1 MACRVVKFS
10 IHLTEKRPTMPGSGT
25 IIFSTSIPTKLS
37 VLFALPL
44 LALAAA
50 CQRGPA
56 APAGPAM
63 QAMPVQV
70 HIVQAQKIFDS
81 SEYLAILKSRHSA
94 TINPQVEGQITRIFV
109 KSGDRVKAG
118 TPILQIDP
126 VKQQA
131 TLGSQEASRAAQEAN
146 LRYAQTQL
154 ERERKL
160 FEAGVVSKQE
170 FDNAQTNHDAAVA
183 QLKSLGEQVN
193 QQQVELHYYR
203 VAAPMAGIIGDI
215 PVRQGDRVAV
225 TTLLT
230 TVDEPG
236 SLEAYIYI
244 PAERGK
250 DVRVGLPVHL
260 LDESGKPVSDARIT
274 FVSPEVDNDTQTI
287 LAKASI
293 ENPKGQL
300 RVSQQMRAQVIW
312 SDHLGPVVPVLSV
325 SRINGRFFVFL
336 ATKDGAN
343 TVARQKGLTIGD
355 TVGNDYVVLDGLK
368 AGDHLIVSGT
378 QFLQDGMPVAEQIQ
392 NATAAPAT
400 DNSANGGGR

>member
-1 MACRVVKFS
+1 
-10 IHLTEKRPTMPGSGT
+10 MPGSGST
-25 IIFSTSIPTKLS
+25 IPSNS
-37 VLFALPL
+37 VRLRLILCFFLPP

-50 CQRGPA
+50 CKKGPA

-70 HIVQAQKIFDS
+70 KVVQSQKISDS

-94 TINPQVEGQITRIFV
+94 VINPQVEGQITKIFV
-109 KSGDRVKAG
+109 KSGDHVKAG
-118 TPILQIDP
+118 APLLQIDP
-126 VKQQA
+126 LKQQA

-193 QQQVELHYYR
+193 QQQVELRYYR
-203 VAAPMAGIIGDI
+203 VAAPMSGIIGDI
-215 PVRQGDRVAV
+215 PVREGDRVAV

-250 DVRVGLPVHL
+250 DVRLGLPVHL
-260 LDESGKPVSDARIT
+260 LDESGKPLSDAHIT

-300 RVSQQMRAQVIW
+300 RVSQQMRAQVVW
-312 SDHLGPVVPVLSV
+312 SNHQGPVVPVLSV
-325 SRINGRFFVFL
+325 TRISGRFFVFL
-336 ATKDGAN
+336 AVKDASG

-368 AGDHLIVSGT
+368 PGDHLIVSGT
-378 QFLQDGMPVAEQIQ
+378 QFLQDGMPVVEQIQ
-392 NATAAPAT
+392 NASAAPAA
-400 DNSANGGGR
+400 DKPEKGAGR

>member
-1 MACRVVKFS
+1 M
-10 IHLTEKRPTMPGSGT
+10 KRA
-25 IIFSTSIPTKLS
+25 LC
-37 VLFALPL
+37 LLLPL

-50 CQRGPA
+50 CQKGPA
-56 APAGPAM
+56 DPAGPAM

-70 HIVQAQKIFDS
+70 QVVQAQKIADS

-94 TINPQVEGQITRIFV
+94 VINPQVEGQITKIFV
-109 KSGDRVKAG
+109 KSGDHVKAG
-118 TPILQIDP
+118 TAILQIDP
-126 VKQQA
+126 LKQQA

-170 FDNAQTNHDAAVA
+170 FDNAQTNRDAALA

-193 QQQVELHYYR
+193 QQQVELRYYR
-203 VAAPMAGIIGDI
+203 VVAPMAGIIGDI
-215 PVRQGDRVAV
+215 PVREGDRVAV

-236 SLEAYIYI
+236 TLEAYIYV

-260 LDESGKPVSDARIT
+260 LDESGKPISDARIT

-293 ENPKGQL
+293 ENPKRQL
-300 RVSQQMRAQVIW
+300 RVSQQMRAQVVW
-312 SDHLGPVVPVLSV
+312 SNHQGPVVPVLAV
-325 SRINGRFFVFL
+325 TRINGRFFVFL
-336 ATKDGAN
+336 AVKESAGTF
-343 TVARQKGLTIGD
+343 ARQKGLTIGD

-368 AGDHLIVSGT
+368 PGDHLIVSGT

-392 NATAAPAT
+392 NANTAPAP
-400 DNSANGGGR
+400 DNSEKGAAR

>member
-1 MACRVVKFS
+1 
-10 IHLTEKRPTMPGSGT
+10 MPGSGT
-25 IIFSTSIPTKLS
+25 KIPCSSVRLKLALCFTS
-37 VLFALPL
+37 PL
-44 LALAAA
+44 LALASG
-50 CQRGPA
+50 CQKG
-56 APAGPAM
+56 PAGPAGPAV

-70 HIVQAQKIFDS
+70 HIVQAQKISDS
-81 SEYLAILKSRHSA
+81 RENLAILKSRHSA
-94 TINPQVEGQITRIFV
+94 VINPQVEGQITKIFV
-109 KSGDRVKAG
+109 RSGDRVKAD

-126 VKQQA
+126 LKQQA
-131 TLGSQEASRAAQEAN
+131 TLGSQEASHAAQEAN

-170 FDNAQTNHDAAVA
+170 FDNAQTAHDAAVA

-203 VAAPMAGIIGDI
+203 VAAPMPGIIGDI
-215 PVRQGDRVAV
+215 PVREGDRVGV

-250 DVRVGLPVHL
+250 DVRVGLPVRL
-260 LDESGKPVSDARIT
+260 LDDSGKTISDARVT
-274 FVSPEVDNDTQTI
+274 FVSPQVDTDTQTI

-293 ENPKGQL
+293 ENPKRQL

-312 SDHLGPVVPVLSV
+312 SNHQGPVVPVLSV
-325 SRINGRFFVFL
+325 TRINGRFFVFL
-336 ATKDGAN
+336 AVKDGAN

-368 AGDHLIVSGT
+368 PGDHLIISGT
-378 QFLQDGMPVAEQIQ
+378 QFLQDGMPVVEQIQ
-392 NATAAPAT
+392 NAAAAPAP
-400 DNSANGGGR
+400 DNTGKD

>member
-1 MACRVVKFS
+1 
-10 IHLTEKRPTMPGSGT
+10 MPGSGT
-25 IIFSTSIPTKLS
+25 RISSSSVRLKLT
-37 VLFALPL
+37 LCFFLPL

-50 CQRGPA
+50 CQKGPA
-56 APAGPAM
+56 DPAGPAM

-70 HIVQAQKIFDS
+70 HVVQAQKISDS
-81 SEYLAILKSRHSA
+81 SEYLSILKSRHSA
-94 TINPQVEGQITRIFV
+94 VINPQVEGQITKIFV

-126 VKQQA
+126 LKQQA
-131 TLGSQEASRAAQEAN
+131 TVGSQEASRAAQEAN

-170 FDNAQTNHDAAVA
+170 FDNAQTNRDAALA

-193 QQQVELHYYR
+193 QQQVELRYYR
-203 VAAPMAGIIGDI
+203 VAAPMAGIIGDV
-215 PVRQGDRVAV
+215 PVREGDRVAV

-274 FVSPEVDNDTQTI
+274 FVSPEVDNDTQTV

-312 SDHLGPVVPVLSV
+312 SNHLGPVVPVLSV
-325 SRINGRFFVFL
+325 TRISGRFFVFL
-336 ATKDGAN
+336 AVKDAAA

-355 TVGNDYVVLDGLK
+355 TVGNDYVVLDGVK

-378 QFLQDGMPVAEQIQ
+378 QFLQDGMPIVEQIQ
-392 NATAAPAT
+392 DATAAPAA
-400 DNSANGGGR
+400 DKPEKGAGR

>member
-1 MACRVVKFS
+1 
-10 IHLTEKRPTMPGSGT
+10 
-25 IIFSTSIPTKLS
+25 
-37 VLFALPL
+37 
-44 LALAAA
+44 
-50 CQRGPA
+50 
-56 APAGPAM
+56 M

-70 HIVQAQKIFDS
+70 QIVQAQKISDS

-94 TINPQVEGQITRIFV
+94 AINPQVEGQITKIFV

-118 TPILQIDP
+118 TPLLQIDP
-126 VKQQA
+126 LKQQA

-170 FDNAQTNHDAAVA
+170 FDNAQTAHDAAVA
-183 QLKSLGEQVN
+183 QLRSLGEQVN

-215 PVRQGDRVAV
+215 PVREGDRVAV

-236 SLEAYIYI
+236 TLEAYIYV

-250 DVRVGLPVHL
+250 DLRVGLPVHL
-260 LDESGKPVSDARIT
+260 LDESGKPVSDARVT

-293 ENPKGQL
+293 ENPKRQL
-300 RVSQQMRAQVIW
+300 RVSQQMRAQVVW
-312 SDHLGPVVPVLSV
+312 SNHQGPVVPVLSV
-325 SRINGRFFVFL
+325 TRINGRFFVFV
-336 ATKDGAN
+336 AVKESAGTF
-343 TVARQKGLTIGD
+343 ARQKGLTIGD

-392 NATAAPAT
+392 NASAAPT
-400 DNSANGGGR
+400 PDNTEKGAGH

>member
-1 MACRVVKFS
+1 
-10 IHLTEKRPTMPGSGT
+10 MPGSGT
-25 IIFSTSIPTKLS
+25 KIPSNSVHLKLA
-37 VLFALPL
+37 LCLLLPL

-50 CQRGPA
+50 CQKGPA
-56 APAGPAM
+56 DPAGPAM

-70 HIVQAQKIFDS
+70 HIVQAQKIADS

-94 TINPQVEGQITRIFV
+94 VINPQVEGQITKIFV
-109 KSGDRVKAG
+109 KSGDHVKAG
-118 TPILQIDP
+118 TAILQIDP
-126 VKQQA
+126 LKQQA
-131 TLGSQEASRAAQEAN
+131 TVGSQEASRAAQEAN

-170 FDNAQTNHDAAVA
+170 FDNAQTNRDAALA

-193 QQQVELHYYR
+193 QQQVELRYYR
-203 VAAPMAGIIGDI
+203 VGAPMPGIIGDI
-215 PVRQGDRVAV
+215 PVREGDRVAV

-236 SLEAYIYI
+236 ALEAYIYV

-250 DVRVGLPVHL
+250 DVRIGLPVHL
-260 LDESGKPVSDARIT
+260 LDESGKPVSDARIS

-293 ENPKGQL
+293 ENPKRQL
-300 RVSQQMRAQVIW
+300 RVSQQMRAQVVW
-312 SDHLGPVVPVLSV
+312 SNHQGPVVPVLAV
-325 SRINGRFFVFL
+325 TRINGRFFVFL
-336 ATKDGAN
+336 AVKESAGTF
-343 TVARQKGLTIGD
+343 ARQKGLTIGD

-368 AGDHLIVSGT
+368 PGDHLIVSGT

-392 NATAAPAT
+392 NANTAPAP
-400 DNSANGGGR
+400 DNSEKGAAR

>member
-1 MACRVVKFS
+1 
-10 IHLTEKRPTMPGSGT
+10 MPGSGT
-25 IIFSTSIPTKLS
+25 TIPSNS
-37 VLFALPL
+37 VRLRLILCFFLPP

-50 CQRGPA
+50 CKKGPA

-70 HIVQAQKIFDS
+70 KVVQSQKISDS

-94 TINPQVEGQITRIFV
+94 VINPQVEGQITKIFV
-109 KSGDRVKAG
+109 KSGDHVKAG
-118 TPILQIDP
+118 APLLQIDP
-126 VKQQA
+126 LKQQA

-193 QQQVELHYYR
+193 QQQVELRYYR

-215 PVRQGDRVAV
+215 PVREGDRVAV
-225 TTLLT
+225 TTMLT

-250 DVRVGLPVHL
+250 DVRLGLPVHL
-260 LDESGKPVSDARIT
+260 LDESGKPLSDARLT

-300 RVSQQMRAQVIW
+300 RVSQQMRAQVVW
-312 SDHLGPVVPVLSV
+312 SNHQGPVVPVLSV
-325 SRINGRFFVFL
+325 TRISGRFFVFL
-336 ATKDGAN
+336 AVKDASG

-368 AGDHLIVSGT
+368 PGDHLIVSGT
-378 QFLQDGMPVAEQIQ
+378 QFLQDGMPVVEQIQ
-392 NATAAPAT
+392 NASAAPAA
-400 DNSANGGGR
+400 DKPEKGAGR

>member
-1 MACRVVKFS
+1 MS
-10 IHLTEKRPTMPGSGT
+10 GSGT
-25 IIFSTSIPTKLS
+25 RISSNSVRFKLA
-37 VLFALPL
+37 LGFLLPL

-50 CQRGPA
+50 CKKDPA
-56 APAGPAM
+56 GPAGPAM

-70 HIVQAQKIFDS
+70 QIVQAQKISDS

-94 TINPQVEGQITRIFV
+94 VINPQVEGQITKIFV

-118 TPILQIDP
+118 TPLLQIDP
-126 VKQQA
+126 LKQQA
-131 TLGSQEASRAAQEAN
+131 TLGSQVASRAAQEAN

-170 FDNAQTNHDAAVA
+170 FDNAQTAYDAAVA

-203 VAAPMAGIIGDI
+203 VSAPMSGIIGDI
-215 PVRQGDRVAV
+215 PVREGDRVAV

-236 SLEAYIYI
+236 TLEAYIYV

-250 DVRVGLPVHL
+250 DLRVGLPVHL

-300 RVSQQMRAQVIW
+300 RVSQQMRAQVVW
-312 SDHLGPVVPVLSV
+312 SNHQGPVVPVLSV
-325 SRINGRFFVFL
+325 TRINGRFFVFV
-336 ATKDGAN
+336 AVKESAGTF
-343 TVARQKGLTIGD
+343 ARQKGLTIGD

-392 NATAAPAT
+392 NASAAPAP
-400 DNSANGGGR
+400 DNTEKDAGHQAR

>member
-1 MACRVVKFS
+1 
-10 IHLTEKRPTMPGSGT
+10 MPGSGT
-25 IIFSTSIPTKLS
+25 KIPSNSVHLKLA
-37 VLFALPL
+37 LCLLLPL

-50 CQRGPA
+50 CQKGPA
-56 APAGPAM
+56 DPAGPAM

-70 HIVQAQKIFDS
+70 HIVQAQKIADS

-94 TINPQVEGQITRIFV
+94 VINPQVEGQITKIFV
-109 KSGDRVKAG
+109 KSGDHVKAG
-118 TPILQIDP
+118 TAILQIDP
-126 VKQQA
+126 RKQQA
-131 TLGSQEASRAAQEAN
+131 TVGSQEASRAAQEAN

-170 FDNAQTNHDAAVA
+170 FDNAQTNRDAALA

-193 QQQVELHYYR
+193 QQQVELRYYR
-203 VAAPMAGIIGDI
+203 VGAPMPGIIGDI
-215 PVRQGDRVAV
+215 PVREGDRVAV

-236 SLEAYIYI
+236 ALEAYIYV

-250 DVRVGLPVHL
+250 DVRIGLPVHL
-260 LDESGKPVSDARIT
+260 LDESGKPVSDARIS

-293 ENPKGQL
+293 ENPKRQL
-300 RVSQQMRAQVIW
+300 RVSQQMRAQVVW
-312 SDHLGPVVPVLSV
+312 SNHQGPVVPVLAV
-325 SRINGRFFVFL
+325 TRINGRFFVFL
-336 ATKDGAN
+336 AVKESAGTF
-343 TVARQKGLTIGD
+343 ARQKGLTIGD

-368 AGDHLIVSGT
+368 PGDHLIVSGT
-378 QFLQDGMPVAEQIQ
+378 QFLQDGKPVAEQIQ
-392 NATAAPAT
+392 NANTAPAP
-400 DNSANGGGR
+400 DNSEKGAAR

>member
-1 MACRVVKFS
+1 
-10 IHLTEKRPTMPGSGT
+10 MPGSGT
-25 IIFSTSIPTKLS
+25 TIPSNS
-37 VLFALPL
+37 VRLRLILCFFLPP

-50 CQRGPA
+50 CKKGPA

-70 HIVQAQKIFDS
+70 KVVQSQKITDTT
-81 SEYLAILKSRHSA
+81 EYLALVKSRHSA
-94 TINPQVEGQITRIFV
+94 TINPQVEGQITKIFV

-118 TPILQIDP
+118 TPLLQIDP
-126 VKQQA
+126 LKQQA
-131 TLGSQEASRAAQEAN
+131 TLGSQVASHAAQEAN

-170 FDNAQTNHDAAVA
+170 FDNAQTAYDAAVA

-203 VAAPMAGIIGDI
+203 VAAPMSGIIGDI
-215 PVRQGDRVAV
+215 PVREGDRVGV

-250 DVRVGLPVHL
+250 DVRVGLPVRL
-260 LDESGKPVSDARIT
+260 LDDSGKTISDARVT
-274 FVSPEVDNDTQTI
+274 FVSPQVDTDTQTV

-300 RVSQQMRAQVIW
+300 RVAQQMRAQVTW
-312 SDHLGPVVPVLSV
+312 SKHEGPVVPVLSV
-325 SRINGRFFVFL
+325 SRINGRFFAF
-336 ATKDGAN
+336 
-343 TVARQKGLTIGD
+343 VAVKE
-355 TVGNDYVVLDGLK
+355 GNG
-368 AGDHLIVSGT
+368 S
-378 QFLQDGMPVAEQIQ
+378 
-392 NATAAPAT
+392 
-400 DNSANGGGR
+400 

>member
-1 MACRVVKFS
+1 MAV
-10 IHLTEKRPTMPGSGT
+10 SGT
-25 IIFSTSIPTKLS
+25 RVPSSSVRLKLA
-37 VLFALPL
+37 LYLPLPL
-44 LALAAA
+44 LALAVA
-50 CQRGPA
+50 CQKGPA
-56 APAGPAM
+56 GPAGPAM

-70 HIVQAQKIFDS
+70 HVVQAQKISDS
-81 SEYLAILKSRHSA
+81 SEYLAILKSRRSA
-94 TINPQVEGQITRIFV
+94 AINPQVEGQITKIFV
-109 KSGDRVKAG
+109 KSGDRVKVG

-126 VKQQA
+126 LKQQA

-146 LRYAQTQL
+146 LRYAQAQL

-170 FDNAQTNHDAAVA
+170 FDNAQTNRDAALA

-193 QQQVELHYYR
+193 QQQVELRYYR
-203 VAAPMAGIIGDI
+203 VSAPMTGIIGDI
-215 PVRQGDRVAV
+215 PVREGDRVAV

-236 SLEAYIYI
+236 TLEAYIYV

-250 DVRVGLPVHL
+250 DLRVGLPVHL

-274 FVSPEVDNDTQTI
+274 FVSPELDNDTQTI

-293 ENPKGQL
+293 ENPKRQL
-300 RVSQQMRAQVIW
+300 RVSQQMRAQVVW
-312 SDHLGPVVPVLSV
+312 SNHQGPVVPVLSV
-325 SRINGRFFVFL
+325 TRINGRFFVFL
-336 ATKDGAN
+336 AVKDGAN

-368 AGDHLIVSGT
+368 PGDHLIISGT
-378 QFLQDGMPVAEQIQ
+378 QFLQDGMPVFEQIQ
-392 NATAAPAT
+392 NAAAAPDP
-400 DNSANGGGR
+400 DNPEKGAER

>member
-1 MACRVVKFS
+1 
-10 IHLTEKRPTMPGSGT
+10 MPGSGPK
-25 IIFSTSIPTKLS
+25 IPTSSVRLKLA
-37 VLFALPL
+37 LCFPLPL

-50 CQRGPA
+50 CQKG
-56 APAGPAM
+56 PAGPAGPAI

-70 HIVQAQKIFDS
+70 HVVQAQKISDS

-94 TINPQVEGQITRIFV
+94 TINPQVEGQITKIFV
-109 KSGDRVKAG
+109 KSGDHVRAG

-126 VKQQA
+126 LKQQA
-131 TLGSQEASRAAQEAN
+131 TLGSQVASRAAQEAN

-170 FDNAQTNHDAAVA
+170 FDNAQANHDAAVA

-203 VAAPMAGIIGDI
+203 VAAPMAGIVGDI
-215 PVRQGDRVAV
+215 PVREGDRVAV

-236 SLEAYIYI
+236 SLEAYIYV

-274 FVSPEVDNDTQTI
+274 FVSPQVDNDTQTI

-300 RVSQQMRAQVIW
+300 RVSQQMRAQVVW
-312 SDHLGPVVPVLSV
+312 SNHQGPVVPVLSV
-325 SRINGRFFVFL
+325 IRINGRFFVFL
-336 ATKDGAN
+336 AVKDGAG
-343 TVARQKGLTIGD
+343 TFARQKGLTIGD

-368 AGDHLIVSGT
+368 PGDHLIVSGT

-392 NATAAPAT
+392 DATAAAAADKPEKGA
-400 DNSANGGGR
+400 AR